1 MSETLTVRLDDA
13 LAKAL
18 ADEARRT
25 ARPKGRIV
33 SEALSAHFRSTRTS
47 ALDALQRYVGCVEG
61 PPDLS
66 TNRAYLTSL
75 GKRRR
80 R

>member
-1 MSETLTVRLDDA
+1 MSATLTVRLDDA

-18 ADEARRT
+18 ADEAQRT
-25 ARPKGRIV
+25 SRPKGRIV
-33 SEALSAHFRSTRTS
+33 SEALEAHLRRKRPT
-47 ALDALQRYVGCVEG
+47 ALQALQPYVGCVDG

-66 TNRAYLTSL
+66 TNKKYLATL

-80 R
+80 A

>member
-18 ADEARRT
+18 TDEAERT
-25 ARPKGRIV
+25 SRAKGRIV
-33 SEALSAHFRSTRTS
+33 SEALESYFRRTRPG
-47 ALDALQRYVGCVEG
+47 ALQALQRYVGCVEG

-66 TNRAYLTSL
+66 TNKKYLATL

-80 R
+80 A